1 MYRKGGNSIKLVIIR
16 HPETN
21 EIANLPGERNA
32 PSPEG
37 LKKLAHLT
45 DVCHK
50 EHVEAVAYSTLP
62 RSAISAELLTKDLGV
77 PGVPLDSL
85 QERYF
90 GKWDRE
96 DWPRISVELSK
107 LSIEDRYTFKPPG
120 NGESWEEMDA
130 RLLTALNEIAKLE
143 RQSVAVMTHAG
154 SMRVLL
160 VLLGSKSKV
169 ASTKFIPALGQSVVV
184 EYEP

>member
-1 MYRKGGNSIKLVIIR
+1 M
-16 HPETN
+16 
-21 EIANLPGERNA
+21 
-32 PSPEG
+32 
-37 LKKLAHLT
+37 
-45 DVCHK
+45 
-50 EHVEAVAYSTLP
+50 P
-62 RSAISAELLTKDLGV
+62 RAALSAELLSKNLAV
-77 PGVPLDSL
+77 PSVPLASL

-120 NGESWEEMDA
+120 NGESWEDMDA
-130 RLLTALNEIAKLE
+130 RLLTALDEITKLG

-160 VLLGSKSKV
+160 VLLGSKTKV
-169 ASTKFIPALGQSVVV
+169 ASTKFVPALGQSVVV